1 VPTSKRPQIING
13 QYLRI
18 PSRTLKGASH
28 EEVVND
34 DTDEIMSYPERVE
47 CTDTQI
53 SCIAAKSLAEPLE
66 VCRPQEGLKTKAP
79 KHPETLGRAIRHAPH
94 REAFIPDV
102 KNLGC
107 PEKAGRAYES
117 TPTSEDHA
125 SRAPNKVGKAIV
137 IPKCGKT

>member
-18 PSRTLKGASH
+18 PSRTLKVTSH

-47 CTDTQI
+47 CRDTQI

-102 KNLGC
+102 KNLGVQS
-107 PEKAGRAYES
+107 KLAGLMRAHRPKKI
-117 TPTSEDHA
+117 THPGRPTRLA
-125 SRAPNKVGKAIV
+125 RP
-137 IPKCGKT
+137 